1 MSEQLAVLQIV
12 ATRLQAAGIAYMVSG
27 STAMNYYA
35 QPRMTRDID
44 LVVDLLPDDGER
56 FARVFSDDF
65 YCDAAAVREAVAQRG
80 LFNLIH
86 LEHMIKIDFIVRKET
101 PYRREEFSRRRGVVI
116 DGVTIQLV
124 AAEDLLLSKLE
135 WARESRSEVQVE
147 DVRNLIACVPELDWP
162 YVERW
167 APELGVEELLREVRV

>member
-1 MSEQLAVLQIV
+1 M
-12 ATRLQAAGIAYMVSG
+12 
-27 STAMNYYA
+27 
-35 QPRMTRDID
+35 
-44 LVVDLLPDDGER
+44 
-56 FARVFSDDF
+56 
-65 YCDAAAVREAVAQRG
+65 
-80 LFNLIH
+80 
-86 LEHMIKIDFIVRKET
+86 
-101 PYRREEFSRRRGVVI
+101 VI